1 MPSMTNL
8 KCLIE
13 QNWNF
18 LSAKKNFVACSAGV
32 DSTTLLSIFKSLG
45 WHVEAIHVNYHLRG
59 EDSNKDQQHIELFCK
74 KNNIPFHLKSI
85 DLGKQLKEKKGNLQ
99 EEARKVRYEFFETFI
114 QQCEDNYII
123 LGHHIDDQIETF
135 LMHLA
140 RKSGIMGMSC
150 MLPLNNQYA
159 RPFLTIKKDEIIS
172 YATSQNIEWRED
184 VTNQTNKY
192 TRNILRNILI
202 PKLKKLHPNI
212 DQDIQLLIYKFQD
225 NQKILEEKIK
235 PIQET
240 IIEKNFLAFEIFDHL
255 SENETN
261 ELLRALGVTSNYLTE
276 IKKLRNSQRGK
287 FIKLKKETPFQSIH
301 FDNDGFNFISKQS
314 VTKKKPELIIEE
326 VSSLPTNF
334 NTHEIYVD
342 PNQLKGDLILR
353 KWEVGDRMKPIGL
366 KGSKLISDIIKDAKI
381 PSHLKSDVLVLTDS
395 EVIIWCV
402 NIKVG
407 ANANANEKSD
417 KIWKISVR

>member
-1 MPSMTNL
+1 MNDL
-8 KCLIE
+8 KLLIK
-13 QNWNF
+13 QNWSF
-18 LSAKKNFVACSAGV
+18 LSAKKNYIACSAGV

-45 WHVEAIHVNYHLRG
+45 WHVEAIHVNYHLRD
-59 EDSNKDQQHIELFCK
+59 EDSNKDQEHIELFCK
-74 KNNIPFHLKSI
+74 KNDIPFHLKSI
-85 DLGKQLKEKKGNLQ
+85 DLGQQLKEKKGNLQ
-99 EEARKVRYEFFETFI
+99 EEARKIRYIFFETFI
-114 QQCEDNYII
+114 QQSEDNYII

-159 RPFLTIKKDEIIS
+159 RPFLTIKKDDIIS
-172 YATSQNIEWRED
+172 FAKSQHIEWRED

-202 PKLKKLHPNI
+202 PKLRELHPNL
-212 DQDIQLLIYKFQD
+212 DQDIQLLIHKFQE

-235 PIQET
+235 PIQNT
-240 IIEKNFLAFEIFDHL
+240 ILEKNFLSFEIFDHL

-261 ELLRALGVTSNYLTE
+261 ELLRALGITSNYLSE
-276 IKKLRNSQRGK
+276 IKKLRISQKGK
-287 FIKLKKETPFQSIH
+287 FIKLNQKTPFKSIH
-301 FDNDGFNFISKQS
+301 FENGGFKFISKQP
-314 VTKKKPELIIEE
+314 VIITKPELIIEE
-326 VSSLPTNF
+326 VSSLPISF
-334 NTHEIYVD
+334 NTHEIYID
-342 PNQLKGDLILR
+342 PKKLKGNLNLR
-353 KWEVGDRMKPIGL
+353 KWEIGDRMKPIGL

-395 EVIIWCV
+395 EDIIWCV

-407 ANANANEKSD
+407 ANASANEKSE
-417 KIWKISVR
+417 KIWRIIVQ